1 MMNNISNK
9 AERAVELFSGG
20 FNCSQAVLTAYAS
33 DFSLSAARFER
44 QRFLLKLSSR
54 SNDHVLLL

>member
-1 MMNNISNK
+1 MMNNTNNK

-33 DFSLSAARFER
+33 ELGLVKSL
-44 QRFLLKLSSR
+44 L
-54 SNDHVLLL
+54 